1 MAMLS
6 QKPIIVLDE
15 PTSGL
20 CKEQM
25 DTLIDFLETMKNQG
39 KIVIIIT
46 HDYEFIDRCNGSIYE
61 FLNISR
67 NGGIEMKEKSPA
79 KILWEL
85 AHKEH
90 SKLKTSVFI
99 ATIGVIAGIVPYV
112 AASRILVCLMNGTN
126 NMNTYLMWMG
136 IGLLG
141 YILKSVLYSTALS
154 VSHKATFSVL
164 KDVRLRMLDK
174 LPKMPLG
181 EITSAPSGNFKQ
193 IIVDQVES
201 MENTLANLLPEMT
214 SNFLGSLS
222 IFIYLLYLDWRMA
235 LLSLVSIPVGMLFMG
250 LVMKNYAV
258 QYEGSV
264 KVNREMN
271 SAIVEYVNGIE
282 VIKTFNQDKRS
293 YAKYKDK
300 VIANARYFY
309 EWMKSC
315 QLPVSLSKNISP
327 TTMITVLPIGWYFYI
342 HGSLSAEVFIAV
354 IILSLGIAGPLLE
367 AINFVDGLAKIGT
380 IIGSVNLIL
389 EGKEQKH
396 SEKDVAI
403 QQYGIDLQNVKFG
416 YEEEKEIIHGMS
428 LNIKEGATVAFIG
441 SSGSGKSTLA
451 KLIAGYWDTD
461 EGSIKIGGYDLKEI
475 PLKQLYGL
483 TAFVSQDNFLFNESI
498 RENIRMGN
506 PSASDEEVED
516 IAKKSGC
523 HDFIMKMENG
533 YDTVVGSGGS
543 HVSGGERQRI
553 SIARAMLKNA
563 PIVILDEATSYIDP
577 ENEVIIKK
585 ALSNLIQNK
594 TVIII
599 AHRLSTIT
607 DADQI
612 FLIEKGELISHGKH
626 EELMEDCKL
635 YKKMWDAHIGV
646 KDGEIKC

>member
-1 MAMLS
+1 
-6 QKPIIVLDE
+6 
-15 PTSGL
+15 
-20 CKEQM
+20 
-25 DTLIDFLETMKNQG
+25 MKQ
-39 KIVIIIT
+39 
-46 HDYEFIDRCNGSIYE
+46 
-61 FLNISR
+61 
-67 NGGIEMKEKSPA
+67 KSPA
-79 KILWEL
+79 TILWEL
-85 AHKEH
+85 AKKEH

-99 ATIGVIAGIVPYV
+99 ASIGVIAGIVPYI
-112 AASRILVCLMNGTN
+112 AASRILVELLKGNEDFKI
-126 NMNTYLMWMG
+126 YSLWLG
-136 IGLLG
+136 IGLLS
-141 YILKSVLYSTALS
+141 YILKSVLYSMALS

-164 KDVRLRMLDK
+164 KDVRLRMLEK

-181 EITSAPSGNFKQ
+181 EIISVPSGNFKQ

-201 MENTLANLLPEMT
+201 MEKPLAHLLPEMT
-214 SNFLGSLS
+214 SNLLGSLS
-222 IFIYLLYLDWRMA
+222 IFIYLLFLDWRMA

-271 SAIVEYVNGIE
+271 SAIIEYVNGIE

-327 TTMITVLPIGWYFYI
+327 TTMITVLPFGWYFYI
-342 HGSLSAEVFIAV
+342 SGSLNAEVFISV

-367 AINFVDGLAKIGT
+367 TINFVDGLAKIGT
-380 IIGSVNLIL
+380 IANSINLIL

-396 SEKDVAI
+396 SDREVTI
-403 QQYGIDLQNVKFG
+403 QQYNIDLQNVKFG
-416 YEEEKEIIHGMS
+416 YEEEKEILHGIS
-428 LNIKEGATVAFIG
+428 LNIKEGTTVAFVG
-441 SSGSGKSTLA
+441 PSGSGKSTLA
-451 KLIAGYWDTD
+451 KLIAGYWDIM
-461 EGSIKIGGYDLKEI
+461 EGNINIGGHNLKEI
-475 PLKQLYGL
+475 PLKQLYSL

-506 PSASDEEVED
+506 LSASDEEVED
-516 IAKKSGC
+516 IARKSGC
-523 HDFIMKMENG
+523 HDFIMKMEHG
-533 YDTVVGSGGS
+533 YDTVVGSSGS

-577 ENEVIIKK
+577 ENEVIIKQ
-585 ALSNLIQNK
+585 ALSKLIKDK

-607 DADQI
+607 DAEQI
-612 FLIEKGELISHGKH
+612 FLIENGELVSYGKH
-626 EELMEDCKL
+626 DELLEGCEL
-635 YKKMWDAHIGV
+635 YRNMWNAHIGT
-646 KDGEIKC
+646 KDGGMKC

>member
-1 MAMLS
+1 
-6 QKPIIVLDE
+6 
-15 PTSGL
+15 
-20 CKEQM
+20 
-25 DTLIDFLETMKNQG
+25 MKQ
-39 KIVIIIT
+39 
-46 HDYEFIDRCNGSIYE
+46 
-61 FLNISR
+61 
-67 NGGIEMKEKSPA
+67 KSPA
-79 KILWEL
+79 TILWEL
-85 AHKEH
+85 AKKEH

-99 ATIGVIAGIVPYV
+99 ASIGVIAGIVPYI
-112 AASRILVCLMNGTN
+112 AASRILVELLKGNEDFKI
-126 NMNTYLMWMG
+126 YSLWLG
-136 IGLLG
+136 IGLLS
-141 YILKSVLYSTALS
+141 YILKSFLYSMALS

-164 KDVRLRMLDK
+164 KDVRLRMLEK

-181 EITSAPSGNFKQ
+181 EIISVPSGNFKQ

-201 MENTLANLLPEMT
+201 MEKPLAHLLPEMT
-214 SNFLGSLS
+214 SNLLGSLS
-222 IFIYLLYLDWRMA
+222 IFIYLVFLDWRMA
-235 LLSLVSIPVGMLFMG
+235 LLSLVSIPLGMLFMG

-271 SAIVEYVNGIE
+271 SAIIEYVNGIE

-293 YAKYKDK
+293 YAKYKNK

-327 TTMITVLPIGWYFYI
+327 TTMITVLPFGWYFYI
-342 HGSLSAEVFIAV
+342 SGSLSAEVFISV

-367 AINFVDGLAKIGT
+367 TINFVDGLAKIGT
-380 IIGSVNLIL
+380 IANSINLIL

-396 SEKDVAI
+396 SDREVTI
-403 QQYGIDLQNVKFG
+403 EQYNIDLQNVKFG
-416 YEEEKEIIHGMS
+416 YEEEKEILHGIS
-428 LNIKEGATVAFIG
+428 LNIKEGTTVAFVG
-441 SSGSGKSTLA
+441 PSGSGKSTLA
-451 KLIAGYWDTD
+451 KLIAGYWDIM
-461 EGSIKIGGYDLKEI
+461 EGNINIGGHNLKEI
-475 PLKQLYGL
+475 PLKQLYSL

-506 PSASDEEVED
+506 PTASDKEVED

-523 HDFIMKMENG
+523 HDFIMKMEHG
-533 YDTVVGSGGS
+533 YDTVVGSSGS

-577 ENEVIIKK
+577 ENEVIIKQ
-585 ALSNLIQNK
+585 ALSKLIKDK

-607 DADQI
+607 DAEQI
-612 FLIEKGELISHGKH
+612 FLIENGELVSYGKH
-626 EELMEDCKL
+626 DELLEGCEL
-635 YKKMWDAHIGV
+635 YRNMWNAHIGT
-646 KDGEIKC
+646 KDGGMKC

>member
-1 MAMLS
+1 
-6 QKPIIVLDE
+6 
-15 PTSGL
+15 
-20 CKEQM
+20 
-25 DTLIDFLETMKNQG
+25 
-39 KIVIIIT
+39 
-46 HDYEFIDRCNGSIYE
+46 
-61 FLNISR
+61 
-67 NGGIEMKEKSPA
+67 MKEKSPTT
-79 KILWEL
+79 ILWEL

-99 ATIGVIAGIVPYV
+99 ASIGVIAGIVPYI
-112 AASRILVCLMNGTN
+112 AASRILVYLLNGVEDFKV
-126 NMNTYLMWMG
+126 YFLWMG
-136 IGLLG
+136 IGLLS
-141 YILKSVLYSTALS
+141 YILKSVLYSMALS

-164 KDVRLRMLDK
+164 KDIRLRMLDK

-181 EITSAPSGNFKQ
+181 EIISVPSGDFKQ

-201 MENTLANLLPEMT
+201 MEKPLAHLLPEMT
-214 SNFLGSLS
+214 SNLLGSLS
-222 IFIYLLYLDWRMA
+222 ILIYLLFLDWRMA

-271 SAIVEYVNGIE
+271 SAIVEYINGIE

-327 TTMITVLPIGWYFYI
+327 TTLITALPFGWYFYI
-342 HGSLSAEVFIAV
+342 NGSLSAEVFISV

-367 AINFVDGLAKIGT
+367 TINFVDGFAKMGT
-380 IIGSVNLIL
+380 IANSINLIL
-389 EGKEQKH
+389 EGKEQQH
-396 SEKDVAI
+396 SDKDAD
-403 QQYGIDLQNVKFG
+403 IDRYDIELQDVKFG
-416 YEEEKEIIHGMS
+416 YDEEKEILHGIS
-428 LNIKEGATVAFIG
+428 LNIMEGSTVAFVG

-451 KLIAGYWDTD
+451 KLIAGYWDIT
-461 EGSIKIGGYDLKEI
+461 EGSIKIGGYDIKDI
-475 PLKQLYGL
+475 PLKQLYSM

-506 PSASDEEVED
+506 PNASDKEVED
-516 IAKKSGC
+516 IARKSGC
-523 HDFIMKMENG
+523 HDFIMKMEQG
-533 YDTVVGSGGS
+533 YDTVVGSSGS

-553 SIARAMLKNA
+553 SIARAMLKDS

-577 ENEVIIKK
+577 ENEVIIKN
-585 ALSNLIQNK
+585 ALSKLIENK

-607 DADQI
+607 DAEQI
-612 FLIEKGELISHGKH
+612 FLIENGELVSHGKH
-626 EELMEDCKL
+626 EEIIKDSKL
-635 YKKMWDAHIGV
+635 YQKMWNAHIGV
-646 KDGEIKC
+646 KDGEIE

>member
-1 MAMLS
+1 
-6 QKPIIVLDE
+6 
-15 PTSGL
+15 
-20 CKEQM
+20 
-25 DTLIDFLETMKNQG
+25 MKQ
-39 KIVIIIT
+39 
-46 HDYEFIDRCNGSIYE
+46 
-61 FLNISR
+61 
-67 NGGIEMKEKSPA
+67 KSPA
-79 KILWEL
+79 AILWEL
-85 AHKEH
+85 AKKEH

-99 ATIGVIAGIVPYV
+99 ASIGVIAGIVPYI
-112 AASRILVCLMNGTN
+112 AASRILVELLKGNEDFKI
-126 NMNTYLMWMG
+126 YSLWLG
-136 IGLLG
+136 IGLLS
-141 YILKSVLYSTALS
+141 YILKSFLYSMALS

-164 KDVRLRMLDK
+164 KDVRLRMLEK

-181 EITSAPSGNFKQ
+181 EIISVPSGNFKQ

-201 MENTLANLLPEMT
+201 MEKPLAHLLPEMT
-214 SNFLGSLS
+214 SNLLGSLS
-222 IFIYLLYLDWRMA
+222 IFIYLLFLDWRMA

-271 SAIVEYVNGIE
+271 SAIIEYVNGIE

-327 TTMITVLPIGWYFYI
+327 TTMITVLPFGWYFYI
-342 HGSLSAEVFIAV
+342 SGSLSAEVFISV

-367 AINFVDGLAKIGT
+367 TINFVDGLAKIGT
-380 IIGSVNLIL
+380 IANSINLIL

-396 SEKDVAI
+396 SDREVTI
-403 QQYGIDLQNVKFG
+403 QQYNIDLQNVKFG
-416 YEEEKEIIHGMS
+416 YEEEKEILHGIS
-428 LNIKEGATVAFIG
+428 LNIKEGTTVAFVG
-441 SSGSGKSTLA
+441 PSGSGKSTLA
-451 KLIAGYWDTD
+451 KLIAGYWDSM
-461 EGSIKIGGYDLKEI
+461 EGNINIGGHNLKEI
-475 PLKQLYGL
+475 PLKQLYSL

-506 PSASDEEVED
+506 PSASDKEVED

-523 HDFIMKMENG
+523 HDFIMKMEHG
-533 YDTVVGSGGS
+533 YDTVVGSSGS

-577 ENEVIIKK
+577 ENEVIIKQ
-585 ALSNLIQNK
+585 ALSKLIKDK

-607 DADQI
+607 DAEQI
-612 FLIEKGELISHGKH
+612 FLIENGKLVSYGKH
-626 EELMEDCKL
+626 DELLEGCEL
-635 YKKMWDAHIGV
+635 YRNMWNAHIGT
-646 KDGEIKC
+646 KDGGMKC

>member
-1 MAMLS
+1 
-6 QKPIIVLDE
+6 
-15 PTSGL
+15 
-20 CKEQM
+20 
-25 DTLIDFLETMKNQG
+25 MKQ
-39 KIVIIIT
+39 
-46 HDYEFIDRCNGSIYE
+46 
-61 FLNISR
+61 
-67 NGGIEMKEKSPA
+67 KSPA
-79 KILWEL
+79 TILWEL
-85 AHKEH
+85 AKKEH

-99 ATIGVIAGIVPYV
+99 ASIGVIAGIVPYI
-112 AASRILVCLMNGTN
+112 AASRILVELLKGNEDFKI
-126 NMNTYLMWMG
+126 YSLWLG
-136 IGLLG
+136 IGLLS
-141 YILKSVLYSTALS
+141 YILKSFLYSMALS

-164 KDVRLRMLDK
+164 KDVRLRMLEK

-181 EITSAPSGNFKQ
+181 EIISVPSGNFKQ

-201 MENTLANLLPEMT
+201 MEKPLAHLLPEMT
-214 SNFLGSLS
+214 SNLLGSLS
-222 IFIYLLYLDWRMA
+222 IFIYLLFLDWRMA

-271 SAIVEYVNGIE
+271 SAIIEYVNGIE

-327 TTMITVLPIGWYFYI
+327 TTMITVLPFGWYFYI
-342 HGSLSAEVFIAV
+342 SGSLSAEVFISV

-367 AINFVDGLAKIGT
+367 TINFVDGLAKIGT
-380 IIGSVNLIL
+380 IANSINLIL

-396 SEKDVAI
+396 SDREVTI
-403 QQYGIDLQNVKFG
+403 QQYNIDLQNVKFG
-416 YEEEKEIIHGMS
+416 YEEEKEILHGIS
-428 LNIKEGATVAFIG
+428 LNIKEGTTVAFVG
-441 SSGSGKSTLA
+441 PSGSGKSTLA
-451 KLIAGYWDTD
+451 ELIAGYWDIT
-461 EGSIKIGGYDLKEI
+461 EGNINIGGYNLNEI
-475 PLKQLYGL
+475 PLKQLYSL

-506 PSASDEEVED
+506 PSASDKEVED

-523 HDFIMKMENG
+523 HDFIMKMEHG
-533 YDTVVGSGGS
+533 YDTVVGSSGS

-577 ENEVIIKK
+577 ENEVIIKQ
-585 ALSNLIQNK
+585 ALSKLIKDK

-607 DADQI
+607 DAEQI
-612 FLIEKGELISHGKH
+612 FLIENGELVSYGKH
-626 EELMEDCKL
+626 DELLKGCEL
-635 YKKMWDAHIGV
+635 YRNMWNAHIGT
-646 KDGEIKC
+646 KDGGMKC

>member
-1 MAMLS
+1 
-6 QKPIIVLDE
+6 
-15 PTSGL
+15 
-20 CKEQM
+20 
-25 DTLIDFLETMKNQG
+25 MKQ
-39 KIVIIIT
+39 
-46 HDYEFIDRCNGSIYE
+46 
-61 FLNISR
+61 
-67 NGGIEMKEKSPA
+67 KSPA
-79 KILWEL
+79 TILWEL
-85 AHKEH
+85 AKKEH

-99 ATIGVIAGIVPYV
+99 ASIGVIAGIIPYI
-112 AASRILVCLMNGTN
+112 AASRILVELLKGNEDFKI
-126 NMNTYLMWMG
+126 YFLWLG
-136 IGLLG
+136 IGLLS
-141 YILKSVLYSTALS
+141 YILKSFLYSMALS

-164 KDVRLRMLDK
+164 KDVRLRMLEK

-181 EITSAPSGNFKQ
+181 EIISVPSGNFKQ

-201 MENTLANLLPEMT
+201 MEKPLAHLLPEMT
-214 SNFLGSLS
+214 SNLLGSLS
-222 IFIYLLYLDWRMA
+222 IFIYLLFLDWRMA

-271 SAIVEYVNGIE
+271 SAIIEYVNGIE

-327 TTMITVLPIGWYFYI
+327 TTMITVLPFGWYFYI
-342 HGSLSAEVFIAV
+342 SGSLSAEVFISV

-367 AINFVDGLAKIGT
+367 TINFVDGLAKIGT
-380 IIGSVNLIL
+380 IANSINLIL

-396 SEKDVAI
+396 SDREVTI
-403 QQYGIDLQNVKFG
+403 QQYNIDLQNVKFG
-416 YEEEKEIIHGMS
+416 YEEEKEILHGIS
-428 LNIKEGATVAFIG
+428 LNIKEGTTVAFVG
-441 SSGSGKSTLA
+441 PSGSGKSTLA
-451 KLIAGYWDTD
+451 KLIAGYWDIT
-461 EGSIKIGGYDLKEI
+461 EGNINIGGYNLNEI
-475 PLKQLYGL
+475 PLKQLYSL

-506 PSASDEEVED
+506 PSASDKEVED

-523 HDFIMKMENG
+523 HDFIMKMEHG
-533 YDTVVGSGGS
+533 YDTVVGSSGS

-577 ENEVIIKK
+577 ENEVIIKQ
-585 ALSNLIQNK
+585 ALSKLIKDK

-607 DADQI
+607 DAEQI
-612 FLIEKGELISHGKH
+612 FLIENGKLVSYGKH
-626 EELMEDCKL
+626 DELLKGCEL
-635 YKKMWDAHIGV
+635 YRNMWNAHIGT
-646 KDGEIKC
+646 KDGGMKC

>member
-1 MAMLS
+1 M
-6 QKPIIVLDE
+6 
-15 PTSGL
+15 
-20 CKEQM
+20 
-25 DTLIDFLETMKNQG
+25 NQ
-39 KIVIIIT
+39 
-46 HDYEFIDRCNGSIYE
+46 
-61 FLNISR
+61 
-67 NGGIEMKEKSPA
+67 KSPA
-79 KILWEL
+79 TILWEL
-85 AHKEH
+85 AKKEH

-99 ATIGVIAGIVPYV
+99 ASIGVIAGIIPYI
-112 AASRILVCLMNGTN
+112 AASRILVELLKGNEDFKI
-126 NMNTYLMWMG
+126 YSLWLG
-136 IGLLG
+136 IGLLS
-141 YILKSVLYSTALS
+141 YILKSFLYSMALS

-164 KDVRLRMLDK
+164 KDVRLRMLEK

-181 EITSAPSGNFKQ
+181 EIISVPSGNFKQ

-201 MENTLANLLPEMT
+201 MEKPLAHLLPEMT
-214 SNFLGSLS
+214 SNLLGSLS
-222 IFIYLLYLDWRMA
+222 IFIYLLFLDWRMA

-271 SAIVEYVNGIE
+271 SAIIEYVNGIE

-327 TTMITVLPIGWYFYI
+327 TTMITVLPFGWYFYI
-342 HGSLSAEVFIAV
+342 SGSLSAEVFISV

-367 AINFVDGLAKIGT
+367 TINFVDGLAKIGT
-380 IIGSVNLIL
+380 IANSINLIL

-396 SEKDVAI
+396 SDREVTI
-403 QQYGIDLQNVKFG
+403 QQYNIDLQNVKFG
-416 YEEEKEIIHGMS
+416 YEEEKEILHGIS
-428 LNIKEGATVAFIG
+428 LNIKEGTTVAFVG
-441 SSGSGKSTLA
+441 PSGSGKSTLA
-451 KLIAGYWDTD
+451 KLIAGYWDSM
-461 EGSIKIGGYDLKEI
+461 EGNINIGGHNLKEI
-475 PLKQLYGL
+475 PLKQLYSL

-506 PSASDEEVED
+506 PSASDKEVED

-523 HDFIMKMENG
+523 HDFIMKMEHG
-533 YDTVVGSGGS
+533 YDTVVGSSGS

-577 ENEVIIKK
+577 ENEVIIKQ
-585 ALSNLIQNK
+585 ALSKLIKDK

-607 DADQI
+607 DAEQI
-612 FLIEKGELISHGKH
+612 FLIENGKLVSYGKH
-626 EELMEDCKL
+626 DELLKGCEL
-635 YKKMWDAHIGV
+635 YRNMWNAHIGT
-646 KDGEIKC
+646 KDGGMKC

>member
-1 MAMLS
+1 
-6 QKPIIVLDE
+6 
-15 PTSGL
+15 
-20 CKEQM
+20 
-25 DTLIDFLETMKNQG
+25 MKQ
-39 KIVIIIT
+39 
-46 HDYEFIDRCNGSIYE
+46 
-61 FLNISR
+61 
-67 NGGIEMKEKSPA
+67 KSPA
-79 KILWEL
+79 AILWEL
-85 AHKEH
+85 AKKEH

-99 ATIGVIAGIVPYV
+99 ASIGVIAGIIPYI
-112 AASRILVCLMNGTN
+112 AASRILVELLKGNEDFKI
-126 NMNTYLMWMG
+126 YSLWLG
-136 IGLLG
+136 IGLLS
-141 YILKSVLYSTALS
+141 YILKSFLYSMALS

-164 KDVRLRMLDK
+164 KDVRLRMLEK

-181 EITSAPSGNFKQ
+181 EIISVPSGNFKQ

-201 MENTLANLLPEMT
+201 MEKPLAHLLPEMT
-214 SNFLGSLS
+214 SNLLGSLS
-222 IFIYLLYLDWRMA
+222 IFIYLLFLDWRMA

-271 SAIVEYVNGIE
+271 SAIIEYVNGIE

-327 TTMITVLPIGWYFYI
+327 TTMITVLPFGWYFYI
-342 HGSLSAEVFIAV
+342 SGSLSAEVFISV

-367 AINFVDGLAKIGT
+367 TINFVDGLAKIGT
-380 IIGSVNLIL
+380 IANSINLIL
-389 EGKEQKH
+389 EGKEQRH
-396 SEKDVAI
+396 SDREVTI
-403 QQYGIDLQNVKFG
+403 QQYNIDLQNVKFG
-416 YEEEKEIIHGMS
+416 YEEEKEILHGIS
-428 LNIKEGATVAFIG
+428 LNIKEGTTVAFVG
-441 SSGSGKSTLA
+441 PSGSGKSTLA
-451 KLIAGYWDTD
+451 KLIAGYWDIT
-461 EGSIKIGGYDLKEI
+461 EGNINIGGYNLNEI
-475 PLKQLYGL
+475 PLKQLYSL

-506 PSASDEEVED
+506 PSASDKEVED

-523 HDFIMKMENG
+523 HDFIMKMEHG
-533 YDTVVGSGGS
+533 YDTIVGSSGS

-577 ENEVIIKK
+577 ENEVIIKQ
-585 ALSNLIQNK
+585 ALSKLIKDK

-607 DADQI
+607 DAEQI
-612 FLIEKGELISHGKH
+612 FLIENGKLVSYGKH
-626 EELMEDCKL
+626 DELLKGCEL
-635 YKKMWDAHIGV
+635 YRNMWNAHIGT
-646 KDGEIKC
+646 KDGGMKC

>member
-1 MAMLS
+1 
-6 QKPIIVLDE
+6 
-15 PTSGL
+15 
-20 CKEQM
+20 
-25 DTLIDFLETMKNQG
+25 MKQ
-39 KIVIIIT
+39 
-46 HDYEFIDRCNGSIYE
+46 
-61 FLNISR
+61 
-67 NGGIEMKEKSPA
+67 KSPA
-79 KILWEL
+79 TILWEL
-85 AHKEH
+85 AKKEH

-99 ATIGVIAGIVPYV
+99 ASIGVIAGIIPYI
-112 AASRILVCLMNGTN
+112 AASRILVELLKGNEDFKI
-126 NMNTYLMWMG
+126 YSLWLG
-136 IGLLG
+136 IGLLS
-141 YILKSVLYSTALS
+141 YILKSFLYSMALS

-164 KDVRLRMLDK
+164 KDVRLRMLEK
-174 LPKMPLG
+174 LPKMLLG
-181 EITSAPSGNFKQ
+181 EIISVPSGNFKQ

-201 MENTLANLLPEMT
+201 MEKPLAHLLPEMT
-214 SNFLGSLS
+214 SNLLGSLS
-222 IFIYLLYLDWRMA
+222 IFIYLLFLDWRMA

-271 SAIVEYVNGIE
+271 SAIIEYVNGIE

-327 TTMITVLPIGWYFYI
+327 TTMITVLPFGWYFYI
-342 HGSLSAEVFIAV
+342 SGSLSAEVFISV

-367 AINFVDGLAKIGT
+367 TINFVDGLAKIGT
-380 IIGSVNLIL
+380 IANSINLIL

-396 SEKDVAI
+396 SDREVTI
-403 QQYGIDLQNVKFG
+403 QQYNIDLQNVKFG
-416 YEEEKEIIHGMS
+416 YEEEKEILHGIS
-428 LNIKEGATVAFIG
+428 LNIKEGTTVAFVG
-441 SSGSGKSTLA
+441 PSGSGKSTLA
-451 KLIAGYWDTD
+451 KLIAGYWDIT
-461 EGSIKIGGYDLKEI
+461 EGNINIGGYNLNEI
-475 PLKQLYGL
+475 PLKQLYSL

-506 PSASDEEVED
+506 PSASDKEVED

-523 HDFIMKMENG
+523 HDFIMKMEHG
-533 YDTVVGSGGS
+533 YDTVVGSSGS

-577 ENEVIIKK
+577 ENEVIIKQ
-585 ALSNLIQNK
+585 ALSKLIKDK

-607 DADQI
+607 DAEQI
-612 FLIEKGELISHGKH
+612 FLIENGELVSYGKH
-626 EELMEDCKL
+626 DELLKGCEL
-635 YKKMWDAHIGV
+635 YRNMWNAHIGT
-646 KDGEIKC
+646 KDGGMKC

>member
-1 MAMLS
+1 
-6 QKPIIVLDE
+6 
-15 PTSGL
+15 
-20 CKEQM
+20 
-25 DTLIDFLETMKNQG
+25 MKQ
-39 KIVIIIT
+39 
-46 HDYEFIDRCNGSIYE
+46 
-61 FLNISR
+61 
-67 NGGIEMKEKSPA
+67 KSPA
-79 KILWEL
+79 TILWEL
-85 AHKEH
+85 AKKEH

-99 ATIGVIAGIVPYV
+99 ASIGVIAGIVPYI
-112 AASRILVCLMNGTN
+112 AASRILVELLKGNEDFKI
-126 NMNTYLMWMG
+126 YSLWLG
-136 IGLLG
+136 IGLLS
-141 YILKSVLYSTALS
+141 YILKSFLYSMALS

-164 KDVRLRMLDK
+164 KDVRLRMLEK

-181 EITSAPSGNFKQ
+181 EIISVPSGNFKQ

-201 MENTLANLLPEMT
+201 MEKPLAHLLPEMT
-214 SNFLGSLS
+214 SNLLGSLS
-222 IFIYLLYLDWRMA
+222 IFIYLLFLDWRMA

-271 SAIVEYVNGIE
+271 SAIIEYVNGIE

-327 TTMITVLPIGWYFYI
+327 TTMITVLPFGWYFYI
-342 HGSLSAEVFIAV
+342 IGSLSAEVFISV

-367 AINFVDGLAKIGT
+367 TINFVDGLAKIGT
-380 IIGSVNLIL
+380 IANSINLIL

-396 SEKDVAI
+396 SDREVTI
-403 QQYGIDLQNVKFG
+403 QQYNIDLQNVKFG
-416 YEEEKEIIHGMS
+416 YEEEKEILHGIS
-428 LNIKEGATVAFIG
+428 LNIKEGTTVAFVG
-441 SSGSGKSTLA
+441 PSGSGKSTLA
-451 KLIAGYWDTD
+451 KLIAGYWDIT
-461 EGSIKIGGYDLKEI
+461 EGNINIGGYNLNEI
-475 PLKQLYGL
+475 PLKQLYSL

-506 PSASDEEVED
+506 PSASDKEVED

-523 HDFIMKMENG
+523 HDFIMKMEHG
-533 YDTVVGSGGS
+533 YDTVVGSSGS

-577 ENEVIIKK
+577 ENEVIIKQ
-585 ALSNLIQNK
+585 ALSKLIKDK

-607 DADQI
+607 DAEQI
-612 FLIEKGELISHGKH
+612 FLIENGKLVSYGKH
-626 EELMEDCKL
+626 DELLKGCEL
-635 YKKMWDAHIGV
+635 YRNMWNAHIGT
-646 KDGEIKC
+646 KDGGMKC

>member
-1 MAMLS
+1 M
-6 QKPIIVLDE
+6 
-15 PTSGL
+15 
-20 CKEQM
+20 
-25 DTLIDFLETMKNQG
+25 NQ
-39 KIVIIIT
+39 
-46 HDYEFIDRCNGSIYE
+46 
-61 FLNISR
+61 
-67 NGGIEMKEKSPA
+67 KSPA
-79 KILWEL
+79 TILWEL
-85 AHKEH
+85 AKKEH

-99 ATIGVIAGIVPYV
+99 ASIGVIAGIIPYI
-112 AASRILVCLMNGTN
+112 AASRILVELLKGNEDFKI
-126 NMNTYLMWMG
+126 YSLWLG
-136 IGLLG
+136 IGLLS
-141 YILKSVLYSTALS
+141 YILKSFLYSMALS

-164 KDVRLRMLDK
+164 KDVRLRMLEK

-181 EITSAPSGNFKQ
+181 EIISVPSGNFKQ

-201 MENTLANLLPEMT
+201 MEKPLAHLLPEMT
-214 SNFLGSLS
+214 SNLLGSLS
-222 IFIYLLYLDWRMA
+222 IFIYLLFLDWRMA

-271 SAIVEYVNGIE
+271 SAIIEYVNGIE

-327 TTMITVLPIGWYFYI
+327 TTMITVLPFGWYFYI
-342 HGSLSAEVFIAV
+342 SGSLSAEVFISV

-367 AINFVDGLAKIGT
+367 TINFVDGLAKIGT
-380 IIGSVNLIL
+380 IANSINLIL

-396 SEKDVAI
+396 SDREVTI
-403 QQYGIDLQNVKFG
+403 QQYNIDLQNVKFG
-416 YEEEKEIIHGMS
+416 YEEEKEILHGIS
-428 LNIKEGATVAFIG
+428 LNIKEGTTVAFVG
-441 SSGSGKSTLA
+441 PSGSGKSTLA
-451 KLIAGYWDTD
+451 KLIAGYWDIT
-461 EGSIKIGGYDLKEI
+461 EGNINIGGYNLNEI
-475 PLKQLYGL
+475 PLKQLYSL

-506 PSASDEEVED
+506 PSASDKEVED

-523 HDFIMKMENG
+523 HDFIMKMEHG
-533 YDTVVGSGGS
+533 YDTVVGSSGS

-577 ENEVIIKK
+577 ENEVIIKQ
-585 ALSNLIQNK
+585 ALSKLIKDK

-607 DADQI
+607 DAEQI
-612 FLIEKGELISHGKH
+612 FLIENGELVSYGKH
-626 EELMEDCKL
+626 DELLKGCEL
-635 YKKMWDAHIGV
+635 YRNMWNAHIGT
-646 KDGEIKC
+646 KDGGMKC

>member
-1 MAMLS
+1 
-6 QKPIIVLDE
+6 
-15 PTSGL
+15 
-20 CKEQM
+20 
-25 DTLIDFLETMKNQG
+25 MKQ
-39 KIVIIIT
+39 
-46 HDYEFIDRCNGSIYE
+46 
-61 FLNISR
+61 
-67 NGGIEMKEKSPA
+67 KSPA
-79 KILWEL
+79 TILWEL
-85 AHKEH
+85 AKKEH

-99 ATIGVIAGIVPYV
+99 ASIGVIAGIVPYI
-112 AASRILVCLMNGTN
+112 AASRILVELLKGNEDFKI
-126 NMNTYLMWMG
+126 YSLWLG
-136 IGLLG
+136 IGLLS
-141 YILKSVLYSTALS
+141 YILKSFLYSMALS

-164 KDVRLRMLDK
+164 KDVRLRMLEK

-181 EITSAPSGNFKQ
+181 EIISVPSGNFKK

-201 MENTLANLLPEMT
+201 MEKPLAHLLPEMT
-214 SNFLGSLS
+214 SNLLGSLS
-222 IFIYLLYLDWRMA
+222 IFIYLLFLDWRMA

-271 SAIVEYVNGIE
+271 SAIIEYVNGIE

-327 TTMITVLPIGWYFYI
+327 TTMITVLPFGWYFYI
-342 HGSLSAEVFIAV
+342 SGSLSAEVFISV

-367 AINFVDGLAKIGT
+367 TINFVDGLAKIGT
-380 IIGSVNLIL
+380 IANSINLIL

-396 SEKDVAI
+396 SDREVTI
-403 QQYGIDLQNVKFG
+403 QQYNIDLQNVKFG
-416 YEEEKEIIHGMS
+416 YEEEKEILHGIS
-428 LNIKEGATVAFIG
+428 LNIKEGTTVAFVG
-441 SSGSGKSTLA
+441 PSGSGKSTLA
-451 KLIAGYWDTD
+451 KLIAGYWDIM
-461 EGSIKIGGYDLKEI
+461 EGNINIGGHNLKEI
-475 PLKQLYGL
+475 PLKQLYSL

-506 PSASDEEVED
+506 LSASDEEVED
-516 IAKKSGC
+516 IARKSGC
-523 HDFIMKMENG
+523 HDFIMKMEHG
-533 YDTVVGSGGS
+533 YDTVVGSSGS

-577 ENEVIIKK
+577 ENEVIIKQ
-585 ALSNLIQNK
+585 ALSKLIKDK

-607 DADQI
+607 DAEQI
-612 FLIEKGELISHGKH
+612 FLIENGELVSYGKH
-626 EELMEDCKL
+626 DELLEGCEL
-635 YKKMWDAHIGV
+635 YRNMWNAHIGT
-646 KDGEIKC
+646 KDGGMKC

>member
-1 MAMLS
+1 
-6 QKPIIVLDE
+6 
-15 PTSGL
+15 
-20 CKEQM
+20 
-25 DTLIDFLETMKNQG
+25 
-39 KIVIIIT
+39 
-46 HDYEFIDRCNGSIYE
+46 
-61 FLNISR
+61 
-67 NGGIEMKEKSPA
+67 MKEKSPA
-79 KILWEL
+79 VILWEL
-85 AHKEH
+85 AYKEH

-99 ATIGVIAGIVPYV
+99 ASIGVIAGIIPYI
-112 AASRILVCLMNGTN
+112 AASRILVELLKGNEDFKI
-126 NMNTYLMWMG
+126 YSLWLG
-136 IGLLG
+136 IGLLS
-141 YILKSVLYSTALS
+141 YILKSFLYSMALS

-164 KDVRLRMLDK
+164 KDVRLRMLEK

-181 EITSAPSGNFKQ
+181 EIISVPSGNFKQ

-201 MENTLANLLPEMT
+201 MEKPLAHLLPEMT
-214 SNFLGSLS
+214 SNLLGSLS
-222 IFIYLLYLDWRMA
+222 IFIYLLFLDWRMA

-271 SAIVEYVNGIE
+271 SAIIEYVNGIE

-327 TTMITVLPIGWYFYI
+327 TTMITVLPFGWYFYI
-342 HGSLSAEVFIAV
+342 SGSLSAEVFISV

-367 AINFVDGLAKIGT
+367 TINFVDGLAKIGT
-380 IIGSVNLIL
+380 IANSINLIL

-396 SEKDVAI
+396 SDREVTI
-403 QQYGIDLQNVKFG
+403 QQYNIDLQNVKFG
-416 YEEEKEIIHGMS
+416 YEEEKEILHGIS
-428 LNIKEGATVAFIG
+428 LNIKEGTTVAFVG
-441 SSGSGKSTLA
+441 PSGSGKSTLA
-451 KLIAGYWDTD
+451 KLIAGYWDIT
-461 EGSIKIGGYDLKEI
+461 EGNINIGGYNLNEI
-475 PLKQLYGL
+475 PLKQLYSL

-506 PSASDEEVED
+506 PSASDKEVED

-523 HDFIMKMENG
+523 HDFIMKMEHG
-533 YDTVVGSGGS
+533 YDTVVGSSGS

-577 ENEVIIKK
+577 ENEVIIKQ
-585 ALSNLIQNK
+585 ALSKLIKDK

-607 DADQI
+607 DAEQI
-612 FLIEKGELISHGKH
+612 FLIENGKLVSYGKH
-626 EELMEDCKL
+626 DELLKGCEL
-635 YKKMWDAHIGV
+635 YRNMWNAHIGT
-646 KDGEIKC
+646 KDGGMKC

>member
-1 MAMLS
+1 
-6 QKPIIVLDE
+6 
-15 PTSGL
+15 
-20 CKEQM
+20 
-25 DTLIDFLETMKNQG
+25 
-39 KIVIIIT
+39 
-46 HDYEFIDRCNGSIYE
+46 
-61 FLNISR
+61 
-67 NGGIEMKEKSPA
+67 MKEKSPTT
-79 KILWEL
+79 ILWEL

-99 ATIGVIAGIVPYV
+99 ASIGVIAGIVPYI
-112 AASRILVCLMNGTN
+112 AASRILVYLLNGVEDFKV
-126 NMNTYLMWMG
+126 YFLWMG
-136 IGLLG
+136 IGLLS
-141 YILKSVLYSTALS
+141 YILKSVLYSMALS

-164 KDVRLRMLDK
+164 KDIRLRMLDK

-181 EITSAPSGNFKQ
+181 EIISVPSGDFKQ

-201 MENTLANLLPEMT
+201 MEKPLAHLLPEMT
-214 SNFLGSLS
+214 SNLLGSLS
-222 IFIYLLYLDWRMA
+222 ILIYLLFLDWRMA

-271 SAIVEYVNGIE
+271 SAIVEYINGIE

-309 EWMKSC
+309 EWMRSC

-327 TTMITVLPIGWYFYI
+327 TTLITVLPFGWYFYI
-342 HGSLSAEVFIAV
+342 NGSLSAEVFISV

-367 AINFVDGLAKIGT
+367 TINFVDGFAKMGT
-380 IIGSVNLIL
+380 IANSINLIL
-389 EGKEQKH
+389 EGKEQQH
-396 SEKDVAI
+396 SDKDAD
-403 QQYGIDLQNVKFG
+403 IDRYDIELHDVKFG
-416 YEEEKEIIHGMS
+416 YDEEKENLHGIS
-428 LNIKEGATVAFIG
+428 LNIMEGSTVAFVG

-451 KLIAGYWDTD
+451 KLIAGYWDIT
-461 EGSIKIGGYDLKEI
+461 EGSIKIGGYDIKDI
-475 PLKQLYGL
+475 PLKQLYSM

-506 PSASDEEVED
+506 PNASDKEVED
-516 IAKKSGC
+516 IARKSGC
-523 HDFIMKMENG
+523 HDFIMKMEQG
-533 YDTVVGSGGS
+533 YDTVVGSSGS

-553 SIARAMLKNA
+553 SIARAMLKDS

-577 ENEVIIKK
+577 ENEVIIKN
-585 ALSNLIQNK
+585 ALSKLIENK

-607 DADQI
+607 DAEQI
-612 FLIEKGELISHGKH
+612 FLIENGELVSHGKH
-626 EELMEDCKL
+626 EELMKGCKL
-635 YKKMWDAHIGV
+635 YQKMWEAHIGS
-646 KDGEIKC
+646 KDGEIE

>member
-1 MAMLS
+1 
-6 QKPIIVLDE
+6 
-15 PTSGL
+15 
-20 CKEQM
+20 
-25 DTLIDFLETMKNQG
+25 MKQ
-39 KIVIIIT
+39 
-46 HDYEFIDRCNGSIYE
+46 
-61 FLNISR
+61 
-67 NGGIEMKEKSPA
+67 KSPA
-79 KILWEL
+79 TILWEL
-85 AHKEH
+85 AKKEH

-99 ATIGVIAGIVPYV
+99 ASIGVIAGIIPYI
-112 AASRILVCLMNGTN
+112 AASRILVELLKGNEN
-126 NMNTYLMWMG
+126 FKIYSLWLG
-136 IGLLG
+136 IGLLS
-141 YILKSVLYSTALS
+141 YILKSFLYSMALS

-164 KDVRLRMLDK
+164 KDVRLRMLEK

-181 EITSAPSGNFKQ
+181 EIISVPSGNFKQ

-201 MENTLANLLPEMT
+201 MEKPLAHLLPEMT
-214 SNFLGSLS
+214 SNLLGSLS
-222 IFIYLLYLDWRMA
+222 IFIYLLFLDWRMA

-271 SAIVEYVNGIE
+271 SAIIEYVNGIE

-327 TTMITVLPIGWYFYI
+327 TTMITVLPFGWYFYI
-342 HGSLSAEVFIAV
+342 SGSLSAEVFISV

-367 AINFVDGLAKIGT
+367 TINFVDGLAKIGT
-380 IIGSVNLIL
+380 IANSINLIL

-396 SEKDVAI
+396 SDREVTI
-403 QQYGIDLQNVKFG
+403 QQYNIDLQNVKFG
-416 YEEEKEIIHGMS
+416 YEEEKEILHGIS
-428 LNIKEGATVAFIG
+428 LNIKEGTTVAFVG
-441 SSGSGKSTLA
+441 PSGSGKSTLA
-451 KLIAGYWDTD
+451 KLIAGYWDIT
-461 EGSIKIGGYDLKEI
+461 EGNINIGGYNLNEI
-475 PLKQLYGL
+475 PLKQLYSL

-506 PSASDEEVED
+506 PSASDKEVED

-523 HDFIMKMENG
+523 HDFIMKMEHG
-533 YDTVVGSGGS
+533 YDTVVGSSGS

-577 ENEVIIKK
+577 ENEVIIKQ
-585 ALSNLIQNK
+585 ALSKLIKDK

-607 DADQI
+607 DAEQI
-612 FLIEKGELISHGKH
+612 FLIENGKLVSYGKH
-626 EELMEDCKL
+626 DELLKGCEL
-635 YKKMWDAHIGV
+635 YRNMWNAHIGT
-646 KDGEIKC
+646 KDGGMKC

>member
-1 MAMLS
+1 
-6 QKPIIVLDE
+6 
-15 PTSGL
+15 
-20 CKEQM
+20 
-25 DTLIDFLETMKNQG
+25 MKQ
-39 KIVIIIT
+39 
-46 HDYEFIDRCNGSIYE
+46 
-61 FLNISR
+61 
-67 NGGIEMKEKSPA
+67 KSPA
-79 KILWEL
+79 TILWEL
-85 AHKEH
+85 AKKEH

-99 ATIGVIAGIVPYV
+99 ASIGVIAGIIPYI
-112 AASRILVCLMNGTN
+112 AASRILVELLKGNEDFKI
-126 NMNTYLMWMG
+126 YSLWLG
-136 IGLLG
+136 IGLLS
-141 YILKSVLYSTALS
+141 YILKSFLYSMALS

-164 KDVRLRMLDK
+164 KDVRLRMLEK

-181 EITSAPSGNFKQ
+181 EIISVPSGNFKQ

-201 MENTLANLLPEMT
+201 MEKPLAHLLPEMT
-214 SNFLGSLS
+214 SNLLGSLS
-222 IFIYLLYLDWRMA
+222 IFIYLLFLDWRMA

-271 SAIVEYVNGIE
+271 SAIIEYVNGIE

-327 TTMITVLPIGWYFYI
+327 TTMITVLPFGWYFYI
-342 HGSLSAEVFIAV
+342 SGSLSAEVFISV

-367 AINFVDGLAKIGT
+367 TINFVDGLAKIGT
-380 IIGSVNLIL
+380 IANSINLIL
-389 EGKEQKH
+389 EGKEQEH
-396 SEKDVAI
+396 SDREVTI
-403 QQYGIDLQNVKFG
+403 QQYNIDLQNVKFG
-416 YEEEKEIIHGMS
+416 YEEEKEILHGIS
-428 LNIKEGATVAFIG
+428 LNIKEGTTVAFVG
-441 SSGSGKSTLA
+441 PSGSGKSTLA
-451 KLIAGYWDTD
+451 KLIAGYWDIT
-461 EGSIKIGGYDLKEI
+461 EGNINIGGYNLNEI
-475 PLKQLYGL
+475 PLKQLYSL

-506 PSASDEEVED
+506 PSASDKEVED

-523 HDFIMKMENG
+523 HDFIMKMEHG
-533 YDTVVGSGGS
+533 YDTVVGSSGS

-577 ENEVIIKK
+577 ENEVIIKQ
-585 ALSNLIQNK
+585 ALSKLIKDK

-607 DADQI
+607 DAEQI
-612 FLIEKGELISHGKH
+612 FLIENGKLVSYGKH
-626 EELMEDCKL
+626 DELLKGCEL
-635 YKKMWDAHIGV
+635 YRNMWNAHIGT
-646 KDGEIKC
+646 KDGGMNC

>member
-1 MAMLS
+1 
-6 QKPIIVLDE
+6 
-15 PTSGL
+15 
-20 CKEQM
+20 
-25 DTLIDFLETMKNQG
+25 MKQ
-39 KIVIIIT
+39 
-46 HDYEFIDRCNGSIYE
+46 
-61 FLNISR
+61 
-67 NGGIEMKEKSPA
+67 KSPA
-79 KILWEL
+79 TILWEL
-85 AHKEH
+85 AKKEH

-99 ATIGVIAGIVPYV
+99 ASIGVIAGIIPYI
-112 AASRILVCLMNGTN
+112 AASRILVELLKGNEDFKI
-126 NMNTYLMWMG
+126 YSLWLG
-136 IGLLG
+136 IGLLS
-141 YILKSVLYSTALS
+141 YILKSFLYSMALS

-164 KDVRLRMLDK
+164 KDVRLRMLEK

-181 EITSAPSGNFKQ
+181 EIISVPSGNFKQ

-201 MENTLANLLPEMT
+201 MEKPLAHLLPEMT
-214 SNFLGSLS
+214 SNLLGSLS
-222 IFIYLLYLDWRMA
+222 IFIYLLFLDWRMA

-271 SAIVEYVNGIE
+271 SAIIEYVNGIE

-327 TTMITVLPIGWYFYI
+327 TTMITVLPFGWYFYI
-342 HGSLSAEVFIAV
+342 SGSLSAEVFISV

-367 AINFVDGLAKIGT
+367 TINFVDGLAKIGT
-380 IIGSVNLIL
+380 IANSINLIL

-396 SEKDVAI
+396 SDREVTI
-403 QQYGIDLQNVKFG
+403 QQYNIDLQNVKFG
-416 YEEEKEIIHGMS
+416 YEEEKEILHGIS
-428 LNIKEGATVAFIG
+428 LNIKEGTTVAFVG
-441 SSGSGKSTLA
+441 PSGSGKSTLA
-451 KLIAGYWDTD
+451 KLIAGYWDIT
-461 EGSIKIGGYDLKEI
+461 EGNINIGGYNLNEI
-475 PLKQLYGL
+475 PLKQLYSL

-506 PSASDEEVED
+506 PSASDKEVED

-523 HDFIMKMENG
+523 HDFIMKMEHG
-533 YDTVVGSGGS
+533 YDTVVGSSGS

-577 ENEVIIKK
+577 ENEVIIKQ
-585 ALSNLIQNK
+585 ALSKLIKDK

-599 AHRLSTIT
+599 AHRLSSIT
-607 DADQI
+607 DAEQI
-612 FLIEKGELISHGKH
+612 FLIENGKLVSYGKH
-626 EELMEDCKL
+626 DELLKGCEL
-635 YKKMWDAHIGV
+635 YRNMWNAHIGT
-646 KDGEIKC
+646 KDGGMKC

>member
-1 MAMLS
+1 
-6 QKPIIVLDE
+6 
-15 PTSGL
+15 
-20 CKEQM
+20 
-25 DTLIDFLETMKNQG
+25 MKQ
-39 KIVIIIT
+39 
-46 HDYEFIDRCNGSIYE
+46 
-61 FLNISR
+61 
-67 NGGIEMKEKSPA
+67 KSPA
-79 KILWEL
+79 TILWEL
-85 AHKEH
+85 AKKEH

-99 ATIGVIAGIVPYV
+99 ASIGVIAGIIPYIS
-112 AASRILVCLMNGTN
+112 ASRILVELLKGNEDFKI
-126 NMNTYLMWMG
+126 YSLWLG
-136 IGLLG
+136 IGLLS
-141 YILKSVLYSTALS
+141 YILKSFLYSMALS

-164 KDVRLRMLDK
+164 KDVRLRMLEK

-181 EITSAPSGNFKQ
+181 EIISVPSGNFKQ

-201 MENTLANLLPEMT
+201 MEKPLAHLLPEMT
-214 SNFLGSLS
+214 SNLLGSLS
-222 IFIYLLYLDWRMA
+222 IFIYLLFLDWRMA
-235 LLSLVSIPVGMLFMG
+235 LLSLVSIPLGMLFMG

-271 SAIVEYVNGIE
+271 SAIIEYVNGIE

-293 YAKYKDK
+293 YAKYKNK

-327 TTMITVLPIGWYFYI
+327 TTMITVLPFGWYFYI
-342 HGSLSAEVFIAV
+342 SGSLSAEVFVSV

-367 AINFVDGLAKIGT
+367 TINFVDGLAKIGT
-380 IIGSVNLIL
+380 IANSINLIL

-396 SEKDVAI
+396 SDREVTI
-403 QQYGIDLQNVKFG
+403 QKYNIDLQNVKFG
-416 YEEEKEIIHGMS
+416 YEEEKEILHGIS
-428 LNIKEGATVAFIG
+428 LNIKEGTTVAFVG
-441 SSGSGKSTLA
+441 PSGSGKSTLA
-451 KLIAGYWDTD
+451 KLIAGYWDIT
-461 EGSIKIGGYDLKEI
+461 EGNINIGGYNLNEI
-475 PLKQLYGL
+475 PLKQLYSL

-506 PSASDEEVED
+506 PSASDKEVED

-523 HDFIMKMENG
+523 HDFIMKMEHG
-533 YDTVVGSGGS
+533 YDTVVGSSGS

-577 ENEVIIKK
+577 ENEVIIKQ
-585 ALSNLIQNK
+585 ALSKLIKDK

-607 DADQI
+607 DAEQI
-612 FLIEKGELISHGKH
+612 FLIENGELVSYGKH
-626 EELMEDCKL
+626 DELLEGCEL
-635 YKKMWDAHIGV
+635 YRNMWNAHIGT
-646 KDGEIKC
+646 KDGGMKC

>member
-1 MAMLS
+1 
-6 QKPIIVLDE
+6 
-15 PTSGL
+15 
-20 CKEQM
+20 
-25 DTLIDFLETMKNQG
+25 MKQ
-39 KIVIIIT
+39 
-46 HDYEFIDRCNGSIYE
+46 
-61 FLNISR
+61 
-67 NGGIEMKEKSPA
+67 KSPA
-79 KILWEL
+79 TILWEL
-85 AHKEH
+85 AKKEH

-99 ATIGVIAGIVPYV
+99 ASIGVIAGIVPYI
-112 AASRILVCLMNGTN
+112 AASRILVELLKGNEDFKI
-126 NMNTYLMWMG
+126 YSLWLG
-136 IGLLG
+136 IGLLS
-141 YILKSVLYSTALS
+141 YILKSFLYSMALS

-164 KDVRLRMLDK
+164 KDVRLRMLEK

-181 EITSAPSGNFKQ
+181 EIISVPSGNFKQ

-201 MENTLANLLPEMT
+201 MEKPLAHLLPEMT
-214 SNFLGSLS
+214 SNLLGSLS
-222 IFIYLLYLDWRMA
+222 IFIYLLFLDWRMA

-271 SAIVEYVNGIE
+271 SAIIEYVNGIE

-327 TTMITVLPIGWYFYI
+327 TTMITVLPFGWYFYI
-342 HGSLSAEVFIAV
+342 SGSLSAEVFISV

-367 AINFVDGLAKIGT
+367 TINFVDGLAKIGT
-380 IIGSVNLIL
+380 IANSINLIL

-396 SEKDVAI
+396 SDREVTI
-403 QQYGIDLQNVKFG
+403 QQYNIDLQNVKFG
-416 YEEEKEIIHGMS
+416 YEEEKEILHGIS
-428 LNIKEGATVAFIG
+428 LNIKEGTTVAFVG
-441 SSGSGKSTLA
+441 PSGSGKSTLA
-451 KLIAGYWDTD
+451 KLIAGYWDIT
-461 EGSIKIGGYDLKEI
+461 EGNINIGGYNLNEI
-475 PLKQLYGL
+475 PLKQLYSL

-506 PSASDEEVED
+506 PSASDKEVED

-523 HDFIMKMENG
+523 HDFIMKMEHG
-533 YDTVVGSGGS
+533 YDTVVGSSGS

-577 ENEVIIKK
+577 ENEVIIKQ
-585 ALSNLIQNK
+585 ALSKLIKDK

-607 DADQI
+607 DAEQI
-612 FLIEKGELISHGKH
+612 FLIENGELVSHGKH
-626 EELMEDCKL
+626 DELLKGCEL
-635 YKKMWDAHIGV
+635 YRNMWNAHIGT
-646 KDGEIKC
+646 KDGGMKC

>member
-1 MAMLS
+1 
-6 QKPIIVLDE
+6 
-15 PTSGL
+15 
-20 CKEQM
+20 
-25 DTLIDFLETMKNQG
+25 MKQ
-39 KIVIIIT
+39 
-46 HDYEFIDRCNGSIYE
+46 
-61 FLNISR
+61 
-67 NGGIEMKEKSPA
+67 KSPA
-79 KILWEL
+79 TILWEL
-85 AHKEH
+85 AKKEH

-99 ATIGVIAGIVPYV
+99 ASIGVIAGIIPYI
-112 AASRILVCLMNGTN
+112 AASRILVELLKGNEN
-126 NMNTYLMWMG
+126 FKIYSLWLG
-136 IGLLG
+136 IGLLS
-141 YILKSVLYSTALS
+141 YILKSFLYSMALS

-164 KDVRLRMLDK
+164 KDVRLRMLEK

-181 EITSAPSGNFKQ
+181 EIISVPSGNFKQ

-201 MENTLANLLPEMT
+201 MEKPLAHLLPEMT
-214 SNFLGSLS
+214 SNLLGSLS
-222 IFIYLLYLDWRMA
+222 IFIYLLFLDWRMA

-271 SAIVEYVNGIE
+271 SAIIEYVNGIE

-327 TTMITVLPIGWYFYI
+327 TTMITVLPFGWYFYI
-342 HGSLSAEVFIAV
+342 SGSLSAEVFISV

-367 AINFVDGLAKIGT
+367 TINFVDGLAKIGT
-380 IIGSVNLIL
+380 IANSINLIL

-396 SEKDVAI
+396 SDREVTI
-403 QQYGIDLQNVKFG
+403 QQYNIDLQNVKFG
-416 YEEEKEIIHGMS
+416 YEEEKEILHGIS
-428 LNIKEGATVAFIG
+428 LNIKEGTTVAFVG
-441 SSGSGKSTLA
+441 PSGSGKSTLA
-451 KLIAGYWDTD
+451 KLIAGYWDIT
-461 EGSIKIGGYDLKEI
+461 EGNINIGGYNLNEI
-475 PLKQLYGL
+475 PLKQLYSL

-506 PSASDEEVED
+506 PSASDKEVED

-523 HDFIMKMENG
+523 HDFIMKMEHG
-533 YDTVVGSGGS
+533 YDTVVGSSGS

-577 ENEVIIKK
+577 ENEVIIKQ
-585 ALSNLIQNK
+585 ALSKLIKDK

-607 DADQI
+607 DAEQI
-612 FLIEKGELISHGKH
+612 FLIENGKLVSYGKH
-626 EELMEDCKL
+626 DELLEGCEL
-635 YKKMWDAHIGV
+635 YRNMWNAHIGT
-646 KDGEIKC
+646 KDGEMKC

>member
-1 MAMLS
+1 
-6 QKPIIVLDE
+6 
-15 PTSGL
+15 
-20 CKEQM
+20 
-25 DTLIDFLETMKNQG
+25 MKQ
-39 KIVIIIT
+39 
-46 HDYEFIDRCNGSIYE
+46 
-61 FLNISR
+61 
-67 NGGIEMKEKSPA
+67 KSPA
-79 KILWEL
+79 AILWEL
-85 AHKEH
+85 AKKEH

-99 ATIGVIAGIVPYV
+99 ASIGVIAGIIPYI
-112 AASRILVCLMNGTN
+112 AASRILVELLKGNEDFKI
-126 NMNTYLMWMG
+126 YSLWLG
-136 IGLLG
+136 IGLLS
-141 YILKSVLYSTALS
+141 YILKSFLYSMALS

-164 KDVRLRMLDK
+164 KDVRLRMLEK

-181 EITSAPSGNFKQ
+181 EIISVPSGNFKQ

-201 MENTLANLLPEMT
+201 MEKPLAHLLPEMT
-214 SNFLGSLS
+214 SNLLGSLS
-222 IFIYLLYLDWRMA
+222 IFIYLLFLDWRMA

-271 SAIVEYVNGIE
+271 SAIIEYVNGIE

-327 TTMITVLPIGWYFYI
+327 TTMITVLPFGWYFYI
-342 HGSLSAEVFIAV
+342 SGSLSAEVFISV

-367 AINFVDGLAKIGT
+367 TINFVDGLAKIGT
-380 IIGSVNLIL
+380 IANSINLIL

-396 SEKDVAI
+396 SDREVTI
-403 QQYGIDLQNVKFG
+403 QQYNIDLQNVKFG
-416 YEEEKEIIHGMS
+416 YEEEKEILHGIS
-428 LNIKEGATVAFIG
+428 LNIKEGTTVAFVG
-441 SSGSGKSTLA
+441 PSGSGKSTLA
-451 KLIAGYWDTD
+451 KLIAGYWDIT
-461 EGSIKIGGYDLKEI
+461 EGNINIGGYNLKEI
-475 PLKQLYGL
+475 PLKQLYSL

-506 PSASDEEVED
+506 PSASDKEVED

-523 HDFIMKMENG
+523 HDFIMKMEHG
-533 YDTVVGSGGS
+533 YDTVVGSSGS
-543 HVSGGERQRI
+543 HVSGGEKQRI

-577 ENEVIIKK
+577 ENEVIIKQ
-585 ALSNLIQNK
+585 ALSKLIKDK

-607 DADQI
+607 DAEQI
-612 FLIEKGELISHGKH
+612 FLIENGKLVSYGKH
-626 EELMEDCKL
+626 DELLKGCEL
-635 YKKMWDAHIGV
+635 YRNMWNAHIGT
-646 KDGEIKC
+646 KDGGMKC

>member
-1 MAMLS
+1 
-6 QKPIIVLDE
+6 
-15 PTSGL
+15 
-20 CKEQM
+20 
-25 DTLIDFLETMKNQG
+25 MKQ
-39 KIVIIIT
+39 
-46 HDYEFIDRCNGSIYE
+46 
-61 FLNISR
+61 
-67 NGGIEMKEKSPA
+67 KSPA
-79 KILWEL
+79 TILWEL
-85 AHKEH
+85 AKKEH

-99 ATIGVIAGIVPYV
+99 ASIGVIAGIVPYI
-112 AASRILVCLMNGTN
+112 AASRILVELLKGNEDFKI
-126 NMNTYLMWMG
+126 YSLWLG
-136 IGLLG
+136 IGLLS
-141 YILKSVLYSTALS
+141 YILKSFLYSMALS

-164 KDVRLRMLDK
+164 KDVRLRMLEK

-181 EITSAPSGNFKQ
+181 EIISVPSGNFKQ

-201 MENTLANLLPEMT
+201 MEKPLAHLLPEMT
-214 SNFLGSLS
+214 SNLLGSLS
-222 IFIYLLYLDWRMA
+222 IFIYLLFLDWRMA
-235 LLSLVSIPVGMLFMG
+235 LLSLVSIPLGMLFMG

-271 SAIVEYVNGIE
+271 SAIIEYVNGIE

-293 YAKYKDK
+293 YAKYKNK

-327 TTMITVLPIGWYFYI
+327 TTMITVLPFGWYFYI
-342 HGSLSAEVFIAV
+342 SGSLSAEVFISV

-367 AINFVDGLAKIGT
+367 TINFVDGLAKIGT
-380 IIGSVNLIL
+380 IANSINLIL

-396 SEKDVAI
+396 SDREVTI
-403 QQYGIDLQNVKFG
+403 QKYNIDLQDVKFG
-416 YEEEKEIIHGMS
+416 YEEEKEILHGIS
-428 LNIKEGATVAFIG
+428 LNIKEGTTVAFVG
-441 SSGSGKSTLA
+441 PSGSGKSTLA
-451 KLIAGYWDTD
+451 KLIAGYWDIT
-461 EGSIKIGGYDLKEI
+461 EGNINIGGYNLKEI
-475 PLKQLYGL
+475 PLKQLYSS

-506 PSASDEEVED
+506 PSASDKEVED

-523 HDFIMKMENG
+523 HDFIMKMEHG
-533 YDTVVGSGGS
+533 YDTVVGSSGS

-577 ENEVIIKK
+577 ENEVIIKQ
-585 ALSNLIQNK
+585 ALSKLIKDK

-607 DADQI
+607 DAEQI
-612 FLIEKGELISHGKH
+612 FLIENGKLVSYGKH
-626 EELMEDCKL
+626 DELLEGCEL
-635 YKKMWDAHIGV
+635 YRNMWNAHIGT
-646 KDGEIKC
+646 KDGEMKC

>member
-1 MAMLS
+1 M
-6 QKPIIVLDE
+6 
-15 PTSGL
+15 
-20 CKEQM
+20 
-25 DTLIDFLETMKNQG
+25 NQ
-39 KIVIIIT
+39 
-46 HDYEFIDRCNGSIYE
+46 
-61 FLNISR
+61 
-67 NGGIEMKEKSPA
+67 KSPA
-79 KILWEL
+79 TILWEL
-85 AHKEH
+85 AKKEH

-99 ATIGVIAGIVPYV
+99 ASIGVIAGIVPYI
-112 AASRILVCLMNGTN
+112 AASRILVELLKGNEDFKI
-126 NMNTYLMWMG
+126 YSLWLG
-136 IGLLG
+136 IGLLS
-141 YILKSVLYSTALS
+141 YILKSFLYSMALS

-164 KDVRLRMLDK
+164 KDVRLRMLEK

-181 EITSAPSGNFKQ
+181 EIISVPSGNFKQ

-201 MENTLANLLPEMT
+201 MEKPLAHLLPEMT
-214 SNFLGSLS
+214 SNLLGSLS
-222 IFIYLLYLDWRMA
+222 IFIYLLFLDWRMA

-271 SAIVEYVNGIE
+271 SAIIEYVNGIE

-327 TTMITVLPIGWYFYI
+327 TTMITVLPFGWYFYI
-342 HGSLSAEVFIAV
+342 SGSLSAEVFISV

-367 AINFVDGLAKIGT
+367 TINFVDGLAKIGT
-380 IIGSVNLIL
+380 IANSINLIL

-396 SEKDVAI
+396 SDREVTI
-403 QQYGIDLQNVKFG
+403 QQYNIDLQNVKFG
-416 YEEEKEIIHGMS
+416 YEEEKEILHGIS
-428 LNIKEGATVAFIG
+428 LNIKEGTTVAFVG
-441 SSGSGKSTLA
+441 PSGSGKSTLA
-451 KLIAGYWDTD
+451 KLIAGYWDIT
-461 EGSIKIGGYDLKEI
+461 EGNINIGGYNLNEI
-475 PLKQLYGL
+475 PLKQLYSL

-506 PSASDEEVED
+506 PSASDKEVED

-523 HDFIMKMENG
+523 HDFIMKMEHG
-533 YDTVVGSGGS
+533 YDTVVGSSGS

-577 ENEVIIKK
+577 ENEVIIKQ
-585 ALSNLIQNK
+585 ALSKLIKDK

-607 DADQI
+607 DAEQI
-612 FLIEKGELISHGKH
+612 FLIENGKLVSYGKH
-626 EELMEDCKL
+626 DELLKGCEL
-635 YKKMWDAHIGV
+635 YRNMWNAHIGT
-646 KDGEIKC
+646 KDGGMKC

>member
-1 MAMLS
+1 
-6 QKPIIVLDE
+6 
-15 PTSGL
+15 
-20 CKEQM
+20 
-25 DTLIDFLETMKNQG
+25 
-39 KIVIIIT
+39 
-46 HDYEFIDRCNGSIYE
+46 
-61 FLNISR
+61 
-67 NGGIEMKEKSPA
+67 MKEKSPA
-79 KILWEL
+79 TILWEL

-99 ATIGVIAGIVPYV
+99 ASIGVIAGIVPYI
-112 AASRILVCLMNGTN
+112 AASRILVYLLNGVEDFKV
-126 NMNTYLMWMG
+126 YFLWMG
-136 IGLLG
+136 IGLLS
-141 YILKSVLYSTALS
+141 YILKSVLYSMALS

-164 KDVRLRMLDK
+164 KDIRLRMLDK

-181 EITSAPSGNFKQ
+181 EIISVPSGDFKQ

-201 MENTLANLLPEMT
+201 MEKPLAHLLPEMT
-214 SNFLGSLS
+214 SNLLGSLS
-222 IFIYLLYLDWRMA
+222 ILIYLLFLDWGMA

-271 SAIVEYVNGIE
+271 SAIVEYINGIE

-327 TTMITVLPIGWYFYI
+327 TTLITVLPFGWYFYI
-342 HGSLSAEVFIAV
+342 NGSLSAEVFISV

-367 AINFVDGLAKIGT
+367 TINFVDGFAKMGT
-380 IIGSVNLIL
+380 IANSINLIL
-389 EGKEQKH
+389 EGKEQQH
-396 SEKDVAI
+396 SDKDAD
-403 QQYGIDLQNVKFG
+403 IDRYDIELQDVKFG
-416 YEEEKEIIHGMS
+416 YDEEKEILHGIS
-428 LNIKEGATVAFIG
+428 LNIMEGSTVAFVG

-451 KLIAGYWDTD
+451 KLIAGYWDIT
-461 EGSIKIGGYDLKEI
+461 EGSIKIGGYDIKDI
-475 PLKQLYGL
+475 PLKQLYSM

-506 PSASDEEVED
+506 PNASDKEVED
-516 IAKKSGC
+516 IARKSGC
-523 HDFIMKMENG
+523 HDFIMKMEQG
-533 YDTVVGSGGS
+533 YDTVVGSSGN

-553 SIARAMLKNA
+553 SIARAMLKDS

-577 ENEVIIKK
+577 ENEVIIKN
-585 ALSNLIQNK
+585 ALSKLIENK

-607 DADQI
+607 DAEQI
-612 FLIEKGELISHGKH
+612 FLIENGELVSHGKH
-626 EELMEDCKL
+626 EELMKGCKL
-635 YKKMWDAHIGV
+635 YQKMWEAHIGS
-646 KDGEIKC
+646 KDGEIE

>member
-1 MAMLS
+1 
-6 QKPIIVLDE
+6 
-15 PTSGL
+15 
-20 CKEQM
+20 
-25 DTLIDFLETMKNQG
+25 MKQ
-39 KIVIIIT
+39 
-46 HDYEFIDRCNGSIYE
+46 
-61 FLNISR
+61 
-67 NGGIEMKEKSPA
+67 KSPA
-79 KILWEL
+79 TILWEL
-85 AHKEH
+85 AKKEH

-99 ATIGVIAGIVPYV
+99 ASIGVIAGIIPYI
-112 AASRILVCLMNGTN
+112 AASRILVELLKGNEDFKI
-126 NMNTYLMWMG
+126 YSLWLG
-136 IGLLG
+136 IGLLS
-141 YILKSVLYSTALS
+141 YILKSFLYSMALS

-164 KDVRLRMLDK
+164 KDVRLRMLEK

-181 EITSAPSGNFKQ
+181 EIISVPSGNFKQ

-201 MENTLANLLPEMT
+201 MEKPLAHLLPEMT
-214 SNFLGSLS
+214 SNLLGSLS
-222 IFIYLLYLDWRMA
+222 IFIYLLFLDWRMA

-271 SAIVEYVNGIE
+271 SAIIEYVNGIE

-327 TTMITVLPIGWYFYI
+327 TTMITVLPFGWYFYI
-342 HGSLSAEVFIAV
+342 SGSLSAEVFISV

-367 AINFVDGLAKIGT
+367 TINFVDGLAKIGT
-380 IIGSVNLIL
+380 IANSINLIL

-396 SEKDVAI
+396 SDREVTI
-403 QQYGIDLQNVKFG
+403 QQYNIDLQNVKFG
-416 YEEEKEIIHGMS
+416 YEEEKEILHGIS
-428 LNIKEGATVAFIG
+428 LNIKEGTTVAFVG
-441 SSGSGKSTLA
+441 PSGSGKSTLA
-451 KLIAGYWDTD
+451 KLIAGYWDIT
-461 EGSIKIGGYDLKEI
+461 EGNINIGGYNLNEI
-475 PLKQLYGL
+475 PLKQLYSL

-506 PSASDEEVED
+506 PSASDKEVED

-523 HDFIMKMENG
+523 HDFIMKMEHG
-533 YDTVVGSGGS
+533 YDTVVGSSGS
-543 HVSGGERQRI
+543 HASGGERQRI

-577 ENEVIIKK
+577 ENEVIIKE
-585 ALSNLIQNK
+585 ALSKLIKDK

-607 DADQI
+607 DAEQI
-612 FLIEKGELISHGKH
+612 FLIENGKLVSYGKH
-626 EELMEDCKL
+626 DELLKGCEL
-635 YKKMWDAHIGV
+635 YRNMWNAHIGT
-646 KDGEIKC
+646 KDGGMKC

>member
-1 MAMLS
+1 
-6 QKPIIVLDE
+6 
-15 PTSGL
+15 
-20 CKEQM
+20 
-25 DTLIDFLETMKNQG
+25 MKQ
-39 KIVIIIT
+39 
-46 HDYEFIDRCNGSIYE
+46 
-61 FLNISR
+61 
-67 NGGIEMKEKSPA
+67 KSPA
-79 KILWEL
+79 TILWEL
-85 AHKEH
+85 AKKEH

-99 ATIGVIAGIVPYV
+99 ASIGVIAGIIPYI
-112 AASRILVCLMNGTN
+112 AASRILVELLKGNEDFKI
-126 NMNTYLMWMG
+126 YSLWLG
-136 IGLLG
+136 IGLLS
-141 YILKSVLYSTALS
+141 YILKSFLYSMALS

-164 KDVRLRMLDK
+164 KDVRLRMLEK

-181 EITSAPSGNFKQ
+181 EIISVPSGNFKQ

-201 MENTLANLLPEMT
+201 MEKPLAHLLPEMT
-214 SNFLGSLS
+214 SNLLGSLS
-222 IFIYLLYLDWRMA
+222 IFIYLLFLDWRMA

-271 SAIVEYVNGIE
+271 SAIIEYVNGIE

-293 YAKYKDK
+293 YAKYKDR

-327 TTMITVLPIGWYFYI
+327 TTMITVLPFGWYFYI
-342 HGSLSAEVFIAV
+342 SGSLSAEVFISV

-367 AINFVDGLAKIGT
+367 TINFVDGLAKIGT
-380 IIGSVNLIL
+380 IANSINLIL

-396 SEKDVAI
+396 SDREVTI
-403 QQYGIDLQNVKFG
+403 QQYNIDLQNVKFG
-416 YEEEKEIIHGMS
+416 YEEEKEILHGIS
-428 LNIKEGATVAFIG
+428 LNIKEGTTVAFVG
-441 SSGSGKSTLA
+441 PSGSGKSTLA
-451 KLIAGYWDTD
+451 KLIAGYWDSM
-461 EGSIKIGGYDLKEI
+461 EGNINIGGHNLKEI
-475 PLKQLYGL
+475 PLKQLYSL

-506 PSASDEEVED
+506 PSASDKEVED

-523 HDFIMKMENG
+523 HDFIMKMEHG
-533 YDTVVGSGGS
+533 YDTVVGSSGS

-577 ENEVIIKK
+577 ENEVIIKQ
-585 ALSNLIQNK
+585 ALSKLIKDK

-607 DADQI
+607 DAEQI
-612 FLIEKGELISHGKH
+612 FLIENGKLVSYGKH
-626 EELMEDCKL
+626 DELLKGCEL
-635 YKKMWDAHIGV
+635 YRNMWNAHIGT
-646 KDGEIKC
+646 KDGGMKC

>member
-1 MAMLS
+1 
-6 QKPIIVLDE
+6 
-15 PTSGL
+15 
-20 CKEQM
+20 
-25 DTLIDFLETMKNQG
+25 MKQ
-39 KIVIIIT
+39 
-46 HDYEFIDRCNGSIYE
+46 
-61 FLNISR
+61 
-67 NGGIEMKEKSPA
+67 KSPA
-79 KILWEL
+79 TILWEL
-85 AHKEH
+85 AKKEH

-99 ATIGVIAGIVPYV
+99 ASIGVIAGIVPYI
-112 AASRILVCLMNGTN
+112 AASRILVELLKGNEDFKI
-126 NMNTYLMWMG
+126 YSLWLG
-136 IGLLG
+136 IGLLS
-141 YILKSVLYSTALS
+141 YILKSFLYSMALS

-164 KDVRLRMLDK
+164 KDVRLRMLEK

-181 EITSAPSGNFKQ
+181 EIISVPSGNFKQ
-193 IIVDQVES
+193 IMVDQVES
-201 MENTLANLLPEMT
+201 MEKPLAHLLPEMT
-214 SNFLGSLS
+214 SNLLGSLS
-222 IFIYLLYLDWRMA
+222 IFIYLLFLDWRMA

-250 LVMKNYAV
+250 LVMKNYAF

-327 TTMITVLPIGWYFYI
+327 TTMITVLPFGWYFYI
-342 HGSLSAEVFIAV
+342 SGSLSAEVFISV

-367 AINFVDGLAKIGT
+367 TINFVDGLAKIGT
-380 IIGSVNLIL
+380 IANSINSIL

-396 SEKDVAI
+396 SDREVSI
-403 QQYGIDLQNVKFG
+403 QQYNIDLQNVKFG
-416 YEEEKEIIHGMS
+416 YEEEKEILHGIS
-428 LNIKEGATVAFIG
+428 LNIKGGTTVAFVG
-441 SSGSGKSTLA
+441 PSGSGKSTLA
-451 KLIAGYWDTD
+451 KLIAGYWDIT
-461 EGSIKIGGYDLKEI
+461 EGNINIGGYNLKEI
-475 PLKQLYGL
+475 PLKQLYSL

-506 PSASDEEVED
+506 PSASDKEVED

-523 HDFIMKMENG
+523 HDFIMKMEHG
-533 YDTVVGSGGS
+533 YDTVVGSSGS
-543 HVSGGERQRI
+543 HVSGGEKQRI

-577 ENEVIIKK
+577 ENEVIIKQ
-585 ALSNLIQNK
+585 ALSKLIKDK

-607 DADQI
+607 DAEQI
-612 FLIEKGELISHGKH
+612 FLIENGELVSYGKH
-626 EELMEDCKL
+626 DELLEGCEL
-635 YKKMWDAHIGV
+635 YRNMWNAHIGT
-646 KDGEIKC
+646 KDGGMKC

>member
-1 MAMLS
+1 
-6 QKPIIVLDE
+6 
-15 PTSGL
+15 
-20 CKEQM
+20 
-25 DTLIDFLETMKNQG
+25 MKQ
-39 KIVIIIT
+39 
-46 HDYEFIDRCNGSIYE
+46 
-61 FLNISR
+61 
-67 NGGIEMKEKSPA
+67 KSPA
-79 KILWEL
+79 TILWEL
-85 AHKEH
+85 AKKEH

-99 ATIGVIAGIVPYV
+99 ASIGVIAGIVPYI
-112 AASRILVCLMNGTN
+112 AASRILVELLKGNEDFKI
-126 NMNTYLMWMG
+126 YSLWLG
-136 IGLLG
+136 IGLLS
-141 YILKSVLYSTALS
+141 YILKSFLYSMALS
-154 VSHKATFSVL
+154 VSHKATFSIL
-164 KDVRLRMLDK
+164 KDIRLRMIDK

-181 EITSAPSGNFKQ
+181 EIISVPSGNFKQ

-201 MENTLANLLPEMT
+201 MEKPLAHLLPEMT
-214 SNFLGSLS
+214 SNLLGSLS
-222 IFIYLLYLDWRMA
+222 IFIYLLFLDWRMA

-271 SAIVEYVNGIE
+271 SAIIEYVNGIE

-327 TTMITVLPIGWYFYI
+327 TTMITVLPFGWYFYI
-342 HGSLSAEVFIAV
+342 SGSLSAEVFISV

-367 AINFVDGLAKIGT
+367 TINFVDGLAKIGT
-380 IIGSVNLIL
+380 IANSINLIL

-396 SEKDVAI
+396 SDREVTI
-403 QQYGIDLQNVKFG
+403 QQYNIDLQNVKFG
-416 YEEEKEIIHGMS
+416 YEEEKEILHGIS
-428 LNIKEGATVAFIG
+428 LNIKEGTTVAFVG
-441 SSGSGKSTLA
+441 PSGSGKSTLA
-451 KLIAGYWDTD
+451 KLIAGYWDIT
-461 EGSIKIGGYDLKEI
+461 EGNINIGGYNLNEI
-475 PLKQLYGL
+475 PLKQLYSL

-506 PSASDEEVED
+506 PSASDKEVED

-523 HDFIMKMENG
+523 HDFIMKMEHG
-533 YDTVVGSGGS
+533 YDTVVGSSGS

-577 ENEVIIKK
+577 ENEVIIKQ
-585 ALSNLIQNK
+585 ALSKLIKDK

-607 DADQI
+607 DAEQI
-612 FLIEKGELISHGKH
+612 FLIENGELVSYGKH
-626 EELMEDCKL
+626 DELLKGCEL
-635 YKKMWDAHIGV
+635 YRNMWNAHIGT
-646 KDGEIKC
+646 KDGGMKC

>member
-1 MAMLS
+1 
-6 QKPIIVLDE
+6 
-15 PTSGL
+15 
-20 CKEQM
+20 
-25 DTLIDFLETMKNQG
+25 MKQ
-39 KIVIIIT
+39 
-46 HDYEFIDRCNGSIYE
+46 
-61 FLNISR
+61 
-67 NGGIEMKEKSPA
+67 KSPA
-79 KILWEL
+79 TILWEL
-85 AHKEH
+85 AKKEH

-99 ATIGVIAGIVPYV
+99 ASIGVIAGIIPYI
-112 AASRILVCLMNGTN
+112 AASRILVELLKGNEDFKI
-126 NMNTYLMWMG
+126 YSLWLG
-136 IGLLG
+136 IGLLS
-141 YILKSVLYSTALS
+141 YILKSFLYSMALS

-164 KDVRLRMLDK
+164 KDVRLRMLEK

-181 EITSAPSGNFKQ
+181 EIISVPSGNFKQ

-201 MENTLANLLPEMT
+201 MEKPLAHLLPEMT
-214 SNFLGSLS
+214 SNLLGSLS
-222 IFIYLLYLDWRMA
+222 IFIYLLFLDWRMA

-271 SAIVEYVNGIE
+271 SAIIEYVNGIE

-327 TTMITVLPIGWYFYI
+327 TTMITVLPFGWYFYI
-342 HGSLSAEVFIAV
+342 SGSLSAEVFISV

-367 AINFVDGLAKIGT
+367 TINFVDGLAKIGT
-380 IIGSVNLIL
+380 IANSINLIL

-396 SEKDVAI
+396 SDREVTI
-403 QQYGIDLQNVKFG
+403 QQYNIDLQNVKFG
-416 YEEEKEIIHGMS
+416 YEEEKEILHGIS
-428 LNIKEGATVAFIG
+428 LNIKEGTTVAFVG
-441 SSGSGKSTLA
+441 PSGSGKSTLA
-451 KLIAGYWDTD
+451 KLIAGYWDIT
-461 EGSIKIGGYDLKEI
+461 EGDINIGGYNLNEI
-475 PLKQLYGL
+475 PLKQLYSL

-506 PSASDEEVED
+506 PSASDKEVED

-523 HDFIMKMENG
+523 HDFIMKMEHG
-533 YDTVVGSGGS
+533 YDTVVGSSGS

-577 ENEVIIKK
+577 ENEVIIKQ
-585 ALSNLIQNK
+585 ALSKLIKDK

-607 DADQI
+607 DAEQI
-612 FLIEKGELISHGKH
+612 FLIENGKLVSYGKH
-626 EELMEDCKL
+626 DELLKGCEL
-635 YKKMWDAHIGV
+635 YRNMWNAHIGT
-646 KDGEIKC
+646 KDGGMKC

>member
-1 MAMLS
+1 
-6 QKPIIVLDE
+6 
-15 PTSGL
+15 
-20 CKEQM
+20 
-25 DTLIDFLETMKNQG
+25 MKQ
-39 KIVIIIT
+39 
-46 HDYEFIDRCNGSIYE
+46 
-61 FLNISR
+61 
-67 NGGIEMKEKSPA
+67 KSPA
-79 KILWEL
+79 TILWEL
-85 AHKEH
+85 AKKEH

-99 ATIGVIAGIVPYV
+99 ASIGVIAGIVPYI
-112 AASRILVCLMNGTN
+112 AASRILVELLKGNEDFKI
-126 NMNTYLMWMG
+126 YSLWLG
-136 IGLLG
+136 IGLLS
-141 YILKSVLYSTALS
+141 YILKSFLYSMALS
-154 VSHKATFSVL
+154 VSHKATFNVL
-164 KDVRLRMLDK
+164 KDVRLRMLEK

-181 EITSAPSGNFKQ
+181 EIISVPSGNFKQ
-193 IIVDQVES
+193 IMVDQVES
-201 MENTLANLLPEMT
+201 MEKPLAHLLPEMT
-214 SNFLGSLS
+214 SNLLGSLS
-222 IFIYLLYLDWRMA
+222 IFIYLLFLDWRMA

-327 TTMITVLPIGWYFYI
+327 TTMITVLPFGWYFYI
-342 HGSLSAEVFIAV
+342 SGSLSAEVFISV

-367 AINFVDGLAKIGT
+367 TINFVDGLAKIGT
-380 IIGSVNLIL
+380 IANSINSIL

-396 SEKDVAI
+396 SDGEVTI
-403 QQYGIDLQNVKFG
+403 QQYNIDLQNVKFG
-416 YEEEKEIIHGMS
+416 YEEEKEILHGIS
-428 LNIKEGATVAFIG
+428 LNIKEGTTVAFVG
-441 SSGSGKSTLA
+441 PSGSGKSTLA
-451 KLIAGYWDTD
+451 KLIAGYWDIT
-461 EGSIKIGGYDLKEI
+461 EGNINIGGYNLKEI
-475 PLKQLYGL
+475 PLKQLYSS

-506 PSASDEEVED
+506 PSASDKEVED

-523 HDFIMKMENG
+523 HDFIMKMEHG
-533 YDTVVGSGGS
+533 YDTVVGSSGS

-577 ENEVIIKK
+577 ENEVIIKQ
-585 ALSNLIQNK
+585 ALSKLIKDK

-607 DADQI
+607 DAEQI
-612 FLIEKGELISHGKH
+612 FLIENGKLVSYGKH
-626 EELMEDCKL
+626 DELLEGCEL
-635 YKKMWDAHIGV
+635 YRNMWNAHIGT
-646 KDGEIKC
+646 KDGEMKC

>member
-1 MAMLS
+1 
-6 QKPIIVLDE
+6 
-15 PTSGL
+15 
-20 CKEQM
+20 
-25 DTLIDFLETMKNQG
+25 MKQ
-39 KIVIIIT
+39 
-46 HDYEFIDRCNGSIYE
+46 
-61 FLNISR
+61 
-67 NGGIEMKEKSPA
+67 KSPA
-79 KILWEL
+79 TILWEL
-85 AHKEH
+85 AKKEH

-99 ATIGVIAGIVPYV
+99 ASIGVIAGIVPYI
-112 AASRILVCLMNGTN
+112 AASRILVELLKGNEDFKI
-126 NMNTYLMWMG
+126 YSLWLG
-136 IGLLG
+136 IGLLS
-141 YILKSVLYSTALS
+141 YILKSFLYSMALS

-164 KDVRLRMLDK
+164 KDVRLRMLEK

-181 EITSAPSGNFKQ
+181 EIISVPSGNFKQ

-201 MENTLANLLPEMT
+201 MEKPLAHLLPEMT
-214 SNFLGSLS
+214 SNLLGSLS
-222 IFIYLLYLDWRMA
+222 IFIYLLFLDWRMA

-271 SAIVEYVNGIE
+271 SAIIEYVNGIE

-327 TTMITVLPIGWYFYI
+327 TTMITVLPFGWYFYI
-342 HGSLSAEVFIAV
+342 SGSLSAEVFISV

-367 AINFVDGLAKIGT
+367 TINFVDGLAKIGT
-380 IIGSVNLIL
+380 IANSINLIL

-396 SEKDVAI
+396 SDREVTI
-403 QQYGIDLQNVKFG
+403 QQYNIDLQNVKFG
-416 YEEEKEIIHGMS
+416 YEEEKEILHGIS
-428 LNIKEGATVAFIG
+428 LNIKEGTTVAFVG
-441 SSGSGKSTLA
+441 PSGSGKSTLA
-451 KLIAGYWDTD
+451 KLIAGYWDIT
-461 EGSIKIGGYDLKEI
+461 EGNINIGGYNLNEI
-475 PLKQLYGL
+475 PLKQLYSL

-506 PSASDEEVED
+506 PSASDKEVED

-523 HDFIMKMENG
+523 HDFIMKMEHG
-533 YDTVVGSGGS
+533 YDTVVGSSGS

-553 SIARAMLKNA
+553 SIARAMLKDA

-577 ENEVIIKK
+577 ENEVIIKQ
-585 ALSNLIQNK
+585 ALSKLIKDK

-607 DADQI
+607 DAEQI
-612 FLIEKGELISHGKH
+612 FLIENGKLVSYGKH
-626 EELMEDCKL
+626 DELLKGCEL
-635 YKKMWDAHIGV
+635 YRNMWNAHIGT
-646 KDGEIKC
+646 KDGGMKC